1 MTLDDLIHQ
10 CSKHVGL
17 HYLIM
22 SAGQKDTE
30 LDHYSGARMAKLTYK
45 VNIAEYKVRTLFV
58 AFKDR
63 SCPFTTESIV

>member
-30 LDHYSGARMAKLTYK
+30 LYHYSGARMAKLTY
-45 VNIAEYKVRTLFV
+45 T
-58 AFKDR
+58 
-63 SCPFTTESIV
+63 S